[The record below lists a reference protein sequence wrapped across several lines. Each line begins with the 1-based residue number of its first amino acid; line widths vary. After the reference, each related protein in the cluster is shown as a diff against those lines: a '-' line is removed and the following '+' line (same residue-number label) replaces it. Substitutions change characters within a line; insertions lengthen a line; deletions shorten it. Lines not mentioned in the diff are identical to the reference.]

1 MHNKTIIIIYIV
13 VQYYN
18 RYMVIYNLNHYL
30 TYRLIVWCK
39 DICRLHNKACLF
51 CACCTKQRERQKRR
65 GTPHRRPPTPPE
77 LVPKIPQKTKEPF

>member
-13 VQYYN
+13 VQYHN
-18 RYMVIYNLNHYL
+18 RYLVIYNLNHYL

-51 CACCTKQRERQKRR
+51 CACCTK
-65 GTPHRRPPTPPE
+65 
-77 LVPKIPQKTKEPF
+77 